1 MKRDIITKVQTTYT
15 PDGSGGY
22 TEETVEL
29 GSYEVKLSVS
39 NNVEEA
45 TAYGVSIEQVLKVIA
60 DVPLLED
67 EAGLNMIIGQQGNP
81 GPAATINGV
90 NALKIE
96 AGANIYLDQQDNKL
110 IISSSGGGG
119 GTGGDRATFIPE
131 VSEDGVISWTNNKG
145 LPNPDPVNI
154 KGPQGAKGDTGAQ
167 GEQGIPGEKG
177 DKGDPGEKGDTG
189 AQGPQGIQG
198 ERGIQGEPGPKG
210 DTGAIGP
217 QGEPGYTPIK
227 GVDYFTEADVQAIVQ
242 QVLNSLP
249 QAEGGLF

>member
-29 GSYEVKLSVS
+29 GSYEVKLSIS

-67 EAGLNMIIGQQGNP
+67 EAGLNMIIGQQG
-81 GPAATINGV
+81 
-90 NALKIE
+90 
-96 AGANIYLDQQDNKL
+96 
-110 IISSSGGGG
+110 
-119 GTGGDRATFIPE
+119 
-131 VSEDGVISWTNNKG
+131 
-145 LPNPDPVNI
+145 
-154 KGPQGAKGDTGAQ
+154 
-167 GEQGIPGEKG
+167 
-177 DKGDPGEKGDTG
+177 
-189 AQGPQGIQG
+189 
-198 ERGIQGEPGPKG
+198 IQGEPGPKG
-210 DTGAIGP
+210 DTGATGP